1 MQEKNQIKILE
12 AALKE
17 VPLHGWSDESL
28 GKACLNIG
36 LDKYS
41 YRLYFP
47 EGIGQIVDLYFTQL
61 DQQMVKQIK
70 KLPLQNMK
78 IRERIKEAVLIRLK
92 LLAPHKKLIS
102 RTMSFLNMP
111 WNYALGL
118 KMLWRTADL
127 IWYEAGNDSSTDFNY
142 YTKRS
147 LLGGVYINTIM
158 YFLNDSSLGYKD
170 TIDFLERKLENV
182 ISMGKFISKF
192 YK

>member
-1 MQEKNQIKILE
+1 MQEKIQIKILN

-17 VPLHGWSDESL
+17 VPTSGWTDESL
-28 GKACLNIG
+28 KKACSDIG
-36 LDKYS
+36 LDKHC

-47 EGIGQIVDLYFTQL
+47 EGIAQVVDLYFSQL

-92 LLAPHKKLIS
+92 LLAPHKKLVA

-118 KMLWRTADL
+118 KMLWRTTDL

-158 YFLNDSSLGYKD
+158 YFLNDSSLGFKD